1 MTLLEKLQGRIG
13 DLIKIDCKL
22 YWSNTTGWQPA
33 QQRFCVLL
41 DVMSDPDCP
50 YDAVSWNVVASG
62 YQQSPDVILLLLID
76 GLPKWIALNKKD
88 IKVVK

>member
-33 QQRFCVLL
+33 QKRFCVLL
-41 DVMSDPDCP
+41 DVMPDPDCP